1 MHCTRKTW
9 ISGLISP
16 ACQVRLAWVLG
27 VRTKK
32 YSKRFEHMMGDNS
45 VNLKQLSEKLGLS
58 QTTVSRALNG
68 YPEVSEATRERVLK
82 AAQQTG
88 YKPNKAAQRLATGKA
103 KSIGLVMQ
111 SALEIGSDPHFSEFL
126 SGLAEEAVKYDFNFV
141 MAPAAP
147 DDEINAIK
155 RLISSGYVDAIFL
168 AHVVDPDPR
177 VELLRS
183 SSIPYLLHGR
193 IMGDVHD
200 YPYLD
205 VDNEGAFYTAAKL
218 LLQLGHRRFAL
229 LNGVERFTFAMRRKI
244 GVEKALGEAGIAL
257 RPEMV
262 QHSVMSDQAGF
273 RGMERFLAQR
283 ERPTAVLCA
292 STALAL
298 GAVRAINKA
307 GLKLGHDISLIAH
320 DDVLTTLRPE
330 SFSVPLTT
338 TRSSLRAAGARI
350 ARRLISKLEG
360 LDDMPFQELWET
372 ELIVRAS
379 TGPAPDS
386 D

>member
-1 MHCTRKTW
+1 MP
-9 ISGLISP
+9 L
-16 ACQVRLAWVLG
+16 
-27 VRTKK
+27 
-32 YSKRFEHMMGDNS
+32 
-45 VNLKQLSEKLGLS
+45 NLKQLSEKLGLS

-103 KSIGLVMQ
+103 RSIGLIMQ
-111 SALEIGSDPHFSEFL
+111 TAHEMGSDPHFSEFL
-126 SGLAEEAVKYDFNFV
+126 SGLAEVAVKHDFHFV

-147 DDEINAIK
+147 DDELNAIK
-155 RLISSGYVDAIFL
+155 RLISSGYVDAIFV

-177 VELLRS
+177 VALLRS

-193 IMGDVHD
+193 IMGETHD

-218 LLQLGHRRFAL
+218 LLQLGHQRFAL
-229 LNGVERFTFAMRRKI
+229 LNGIERFTFAMRRRI
-244 GVEKALGEAGIAL
+244 GIEKALGEAGLELPAA
-257 RPEMV
+257 RM

-273 RGMERFLAQR
+273 RGMERFLAQA

-292 STALAL
+292 STTLAL

-307 GLKLGHDISLIAH
+307 GLKLGRDISLIAH

-330 SFSVPLTT
+330 NFSVPLTT
-338 TRSSLRAAGARI
+338 TRSSLKAAGARI
-350 ARRLISKLEG
+350 AERLISRLEG
-360 LDDMPFQELWET
+360 FDTLPLQELWET

-379 TGPAPDS
+379 TGPAP
-386 D
+386 